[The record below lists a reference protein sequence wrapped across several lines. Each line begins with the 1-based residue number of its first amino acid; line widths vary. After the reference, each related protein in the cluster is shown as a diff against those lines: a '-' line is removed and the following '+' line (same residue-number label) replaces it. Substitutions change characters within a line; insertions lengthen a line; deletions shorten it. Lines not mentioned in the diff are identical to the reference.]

1 MATQH
6 LSPVPSA
13 PAVSHA
19 YPMAKPGYGKR
30 NAPDQRPP
38 AHEDFA
44 LLPARERYVAGF
56 IDRLP
61 QGAAM
66 SVKQLAKH
74 LPLYGQQAIGTSLN
88 SLSVAGHL
96 RRVRSRLTT
105 GTSTSTG
112 TGTGTGTGAGTAKGK
127 GGEVRWTFRTFWS
140 RTARDNEW
148 WNAYLATAHATQT
161 IAPADI
167 AAPTP
172 PWTPPTGGL
181 TPCTTADE
189 RQRPS
194 TPTQAQAAPPT
205 PEAATA
211 VPQQRTPTPAS
222 APHGP
227 PHRDQPRTTEDVA
240 DAAAAPDPERAPTA
254 PAAAPVQASPTAG
267 EIPATFQATPEPSFS
282 DAYLALARLG
292 RNDHR
297 LALSAADCTTL
308 EPLAT
313 AWLARGVTVD
323 YLTTALTAGLPAHID
338 SPAGLLH
345 RRLTDKIPPHIPRA
359 TEDRSPGTKEP
370 THEALLVEC
379 TNCRRPGPPQALP
392 DGLCHPCHHAH
403 THGGEPTAPTPD
415 EVASVKAHVA
425 NLRNLLK
432 PA

>member
-6 LSPVPSA
+6 HSPVPPA
-13 PAVSHA
+13 PAISHA

-38 AHEDFA
+38 ARDDFV

-105 GTSTSTG
+105 GT
-112 TGTGTGTGAGTAKGK
+112 GTGAGTGAGAAKGK

-148 WNAYLATAHATQT
+148 WNTYLATAHATQALT
-161 IAPADI
+161 SADV

-172 PWTPPTGGL
+172 PPPWTPSTAAL
-181 TPCTTADE
+181 TPRTTADE

-194 TPTQAQAAPPT
+194 TPTQAQAAQPT

-211 VPQQRTPTPAS
+211 VPQQRTPAPAS
-222 APHGP
+222 TPHGP

-240 DAAAAPDPERAPTA
+240 DAAAAPAPERAPTA
-254 PAAAPVQASPTAG
+254 PTAAPVQAPPTAG
-267 EIPATFQATPEPSFS
+267 ETPATFQATPEPVPS

-308 EPLAT
+308 APLAS

-323 YLTTALTAGLPAHID
+323 YLTTALTAGLPARID

-359 TEDRSPGTKEP
+359 TEARSPSTAKP
-370 THEALLVEC
+370 TNEALLVEC
-379 TNCRRPGPPQALP
+379 TNCRRPGPSQALP
-392 DGLCHPCHHAH
+392 DGLCRPCHHAH
-403 THGGEPTAPTPD
+403 TAGSNDTTPTPD
-415 EVASVKAHVA
+415 EVAAVKAHIA